1 MVVCRIDRYYRA
13 HVHLPCPLRPIRIS
27 GAVKSFTWSF
37 PMHWNVGLSFDR
49 MREYLSWPADH
60 PYRLAAQTQVIR
72 VVAMVGA
79 KVEDQARRER
89 QGERTV
95 AALVRK
101 LPPEVRFRE
110 KP

>member
-1 MVVCRIDRYYRA
+1 MVTIPRLPSVAPTSCPAGTGGARQKRPSISLASGSTHIRLPFLACR
-13 HVHLPCPLRPIRIS
+13 RPRS
-27 GAVKSFTWSF
+27 
-37 PMHWNVGLSFDR
+37 L
-49 MREYLSWPADH
+49 
-60 PYRLAAQTQVIR
+60 RLAAQTQVIR